1 MDPRIE
7 KLANVLVQYSLEVKP
22 GQLVRISGNAV
33 AQPLIL
39 AAYRAVLRDGAHPV
53 VRATVDGLD
62 EAFYR
67 EANEEQLRFVPEL
80 QRKEIEAVDAT
91 LGIWAE
97 TNTRAL
103 TSVDPARRRIRGD
116 ATRPLSQRL
125 LARAAEGT
133 LRWVGTQ
140 YPTHAHAQEAD
151 MSLDEYANFVYG
163 AGHLDD
169 PDPIATWRRIH
180 AEQERIVARLNQ
192 CRELRVVGPD
202 TDLTVS
208 VAGRTWIN
216 CAGDSNFPDGEVF
229 TAPDETSTRGHIRF
243 SFPAIYGGREVSD
256 VRLVFESGRVV
267 KAEAAKGEDFL
278 RQMLAM
284 DDGAK
289 VLGEFAIGT
298 NYDIQR
304 FTKNIL
310 FDEKI
315 GGTVH
320 MALGS
325 SYPESGG
332 KNTSGLHWDMICDL
346 RDGGEICADGEVIH
360 KDGKFLI
367 GM

>member
-22 GQLVRISGNAV
+22 GQLVRISGAAI
-33 AQPLIL
+33 AQPLIV
-39 AAYRAVLRDGAHPV
+39 AAYRAVLRAGGHPF
-53 VRATVDGLD
+53 VRASVEGLD
-62 EAFYR
+62 EVFYR
-67 EANEEQLRFVPEL
+67 EAGDEQLRFVSEL
-80 QRKEIEAVDAT
+80 QRQEIEQVDAT

-103 TSVDPARRRIRGD
+103 TSVDPSRRRLRGE
-116 ATRPLSQRL
+116 ATRALSQRF
-125 LARAAEGT
+125 LARAAEGA

-140 YPTHAHAQEAD
+140 YPTQAHAQEAD
-151 MSLDEYANFVYG
+151 LSLEEYEDFVYG

-180 AEQERIVARLNQ
+180 AEQERIARRLDA

-202 TDLTVS
+202 TDLTIS
-208 VAGRTWIN
+208 VDGRKWIN
-216 CAGDSNFPDGEVF
+216 CAGDSNFPDGEIF
-229 TAPDETSTRGHIRF
+229 TAPVETSTRGRIRF
-243 SFPAIYGGREVSD
+243 TFPAIYGGREVAD
-256 VRLVFESGRVV
+256 VRLVFEDGRVV
-267 KAEAAKGEDFL
+267 SAEAAKGEEFL

-298 NYDIQR
+298 NYDIQK

-346 RDGGEICADGEVIH
+346 RAGGEIRADGEVIH
-360 KDGKFLI
+360 ANGRFVEA
-367 GM
+367 